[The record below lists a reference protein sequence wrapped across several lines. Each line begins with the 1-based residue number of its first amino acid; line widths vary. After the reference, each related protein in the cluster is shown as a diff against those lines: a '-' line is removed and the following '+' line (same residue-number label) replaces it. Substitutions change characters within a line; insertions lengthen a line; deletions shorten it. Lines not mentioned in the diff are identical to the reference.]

1 MPGLKEWTLTN
12 VYTVVNG
19 VTFYH
24 NYSEIMGS
32 RATPYGDSIMQDGK
46 VVMDLKGYF
55 VGSVPMLGYDYC
67 QDEILVQNAIN
78 ALNYRKAYID
88 NALIVLENSFGI
100 DFKLFNT
107 YGPSH
112 TY

>member
-1 MPGLKEWTLTN
+1 
-12 VYTVVNG
+12 
-19 VTFYH
+19 
-24 NYSEIMGS
+24 
-32 RATPYGDSIMQDGK
+32 
-46 VVMDLKGYF
+46 
-55 VGSVPMLGYDYC
+55 YC

-112 TY
+112 TYYIVRDTNSNGLLDDSVEFIDRVNLTLNFRIKLVATNDSYTRDNIIEEIKDYIEDFED